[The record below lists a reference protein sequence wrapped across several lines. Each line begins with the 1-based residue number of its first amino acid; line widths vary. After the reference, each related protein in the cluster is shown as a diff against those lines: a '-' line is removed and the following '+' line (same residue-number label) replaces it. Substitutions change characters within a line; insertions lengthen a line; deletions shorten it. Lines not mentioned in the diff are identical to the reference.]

1 MGTFLEILNVAWV
14 TIGLILCVIVFTEF
28 GVDAIRNRIR
38 KMRYGD
44 KGKVVYSALADA
56 YRDEDWADDFFHEY
70 QNLKSRWAPYVHW
83 WAKPYR
89 GRLITVDEKGLRHTW
104 QPPAGSAGGG
114 KRRLYFFGG
123 STIFGTGARDDWT
136 IPSLLAKRLS
146 ENGMDVEMVNFGQPG
161 HASTQGIIT
170 FFEQL
175 KTRPIPDLALFYDGL
190 NEIIHA
196 EATGRVGGLFK
207 EDNRRQEFNLLSDER
222 RKDLVR
228 EAIATLTP
236 RTRRRLRGLGKILGL
251 AQGQDMDYIRFT
263 RQDIPKLSNDIM
275 EYYAENVRNIRAVA
289 RNRGITVRFVLQPS
303 LFGKKSMTDHEAGH
317 LFDAAP
323 APELR
328 IPLFEAAYDAWRRNP
343 LLSGNADT
351 IDLGAL
357 FDDREEGI
365 FCDPFH
371 LVEGGNETVADM
383 LFPHVVEALE
393 NPVEPASS

>member
-1 MGTFLEILNVAWV
+1 MGIFLEILNVAWV
-14 TIGLILCVIVFTEF
+14 TIALILCVIVFTEF

-44 KGKVVYSALADA
+44 KGKVVYSSLADS
-56 YRDEDWADDFFHEY
+56 YRDEDWADDYFHEY

-83 WAKPYR
+83 SVKPYR

-104 QPPAGSAGGG
+104 QPPAGSAGGQ

-123 STIFGTGARDDWT
+123 STVFGTGARDDWT

-175 KTRPIPDLALFYDGL
+175 KTRPIPDIALFYDGL

-196 EATGRVGGLFK
+196 EATGRVGSLFK
-207 EDNRRQEFNLLSDER
+207 EENRRQEFNLLSDER

-251 AQGQDMDYIRFT
+251 PQGQDTNYVKFAC
-263 RQDIPKLSNDIM
+263 QDIPRLSSDIM
-275 EYYAENVRNIRAVA
+275 QYYAENVRNIRAVA
-289 RNRGITVRFVLQPS
+289 CNRGITVRFVLQPS

-371 LVEGGNETVADM
+371 LVESGNETVADV

-393 NPVEPASS
+393 NPVTPTPS